1 MTDRWR
7 WLGPPFLALGAVA
20 FLSGPALGQGAKDE
34 ACVGPVKQDVEQL
47 ANRFAKIGAKG
58 VIIGASC
65 NARGNLSAITIH
77 RPKDNRIT
85 RWKPRDGLTALF
97 DRVMTGE

>member
-1 MTDRWR
+1 LTRRWR
-7 WLGPPFLALGAVA
+7 WLAVPFVALGAA
-20 FLSGPALGQGAKDE
+20 AIITGSALAQGAKDE
-34 ACVGPVKQDVEQL
+34 ACVGAVKQDVEQL
-47 ANRFAKIGAKG
+47 AKRFAKIGAKG
-58 VIIGASC
+58 VIVGASC

>member
-1 MTDRWR
+1 MQHRWQ
-7 WLGPPFLALGAVA
+7 WLAVPFLALSAAAILFGA
-20 FLSGPALGQGAKDE
+20 ALAQGAKDE
-34 ACVGPVKQDVEQL
+34 ACVGPIKEDVEQL
-47 ANRFAKIGAKG
+47 AKRFAKLGAKG
-58 VIIGASC
+58 VILGASC

>member
-1 MTDRWR
+1 MTHQWQ
-7 WLGPPFLALGAVA
+7 WLAVPFVALSAA
-20 FLSGPALGQGAKDE
+20 AMLSGPALAQSAKDE
-34 ACVGPVKQDVEQL
+34 TCVGPVKQDVEQL
-47 ANRFAKIGAKG
+47 AKRFAKLGAKG

>member
-1 MTDRWR
+1 MTHQWR
-7 WLGPPFLALGAVA
+7 WLAVPLAALGAMAIV
-20 FLSGPALGQGAKDE
+20 SGPALGQGAKDE
-34 ACVGPVKQDVEQL
+34 PCAGPIKQDVEQL
-47 ANRFAKIGAKG
+47 AKRFAKIGAKG
-58 VIIGASC
+58 AIIGASC

-85 RWKPRDGLTALF
+85 RWKPREGLTALF

>member
-1 MTDRWR
+1 VTHLWP
-7 WLGPPFLALGAVA
+7 WLAVPFLAATA
-20 FLSGPALGQGAKDE
+20 AAILSGSALAQGTKDE
-34 ACVGPVKQDVEQL
+34 ACAGPVKQDVQEL
-47 ANRFAKIGAKG
+47 AKRFAKLGAKG

-85 RWKPRDGLTALF
+85 RWKPREGLTALF